1 MQTLLLH
8 AKMAIGNL
16 ERS

>member
-1 MQTLLLH
+1 MQTFLLH

>member
-16 ERS
+16 